1 LAEDGGGSIVRLEE
15 IAGQDSKAQL
25 RSSFFAIDDAW
36 RCSGLEDNQ
45 DKLALVDGGVQ
56 LSLRPFEIVTL
67 RLRTH
72 SSLPRQHADLR
83 AGSSQETRQ

>member
-1 LAEDGGGSIVRLEE
+1 MAEDGDGSIVRLEE